1 MTSTSCSPSY
11 RDPPTER
18 TTILVPIRYPLT
30 DESARTLGVAGRLAQ
45 RNAPADLRVLHVN
58 LYQSGRNTKT
68 MELTRAISST
78 LDGVEADVSTRRGF
92 LVEEVIL
99 EEATEL
105 GADTIVVGRNQQPLL
120 RRLVSRVFGS
130 EPDVSSFLLANTND
144 SVEIVNVD
152 TTTAMP
158 AIDPA

>member
-1 MTSTSCSPSY
+1 
-11 RDPPTER
+11 
-18 TTILVPIRYPLT
+18 
-30 DESARTLGVAGRLAQ
+30 
-45 RNAPADLRVLHVN
+45 
-58 LYQSGRNTKT
+58 